1 MTRCFMLQHKNKK
14 SNIISQHC
22 IYNSSHF
29 FLDFITC
36 NIYLWPLFFHVNMKE
51 QKIFHLFL
59 VFHLYLLPKLHPLCF
74 FFFFLHMNYKCSIL
88 PSLSKHF
95 KKLFVPCI
103 FLLHRHNE
111 FHAKQFCILI
121 LFVKSFILFVD
132 RVMPGG
138 KSVYILNFRAHIL
151 ICYLGYIILGISC
164 FVVPIVEDKI
174 FTPHGF
180 ISLATRT
187 TLTLSWIL
195 GKSTLK
201 PKKTHIYTK

>member
-1 MTRCFMLQHKNKK
+1 MAK
-14 SNIISQHC
+14 S
-22 IYNSSHF
+22 
-29 FLDFITC
+29 
-36 NIYLWPLFFHVNMKE
+36 
-51 QKIFHLFL
+51 
-59 VFHLYLLPKLHPLCF
+59 
-74 FFFFLHMNYKCSIL
+74 
-88 PSLSKHF
+88 
-95 KKLFVPCI
+95 
-103 FLLHRHNE
+103 
-111 FHAKQFCILI
+111 ILI

-201 PKKTHIYTK
+201 PKKTHIYTKWCQSPRSKTHGDIISSKPMVQSRGTTSHFWLMIQALESHRGNFGSCGLEGQEVYLVKL

>member
-1 MTRCFMLQHKNKK
+1 MTRCSMLQHKNKK
-14 SNIISQHC
+14 SDIISQHR

-51 QKIFHLFL
+51 QKRFHLFL
-59 VFHLYLLPKLHPLCF
+59 VFHLYLLPKFRPLCF
-74 FFFFLHMNYKCSIL
+74 FAYELQVLYFT
-88 PSLSKHF
+88 SLSKHF

-103 FLLHRHNE
+103 FLLHTHNE

-132 RVMPGG
+132 KVMPGG

-151 ICYLGYIILGISC
+151 ICYLGYIILGISL
-164 FVVPIVEDKI
+164 FIVPIIEDKI

-180 ISLATRT
+180 ISLATCT
-187 TLTLSWIL
+187 TSTLS
-195 GKSTLK
+195 
-201 PKKTHIYTK
+201 